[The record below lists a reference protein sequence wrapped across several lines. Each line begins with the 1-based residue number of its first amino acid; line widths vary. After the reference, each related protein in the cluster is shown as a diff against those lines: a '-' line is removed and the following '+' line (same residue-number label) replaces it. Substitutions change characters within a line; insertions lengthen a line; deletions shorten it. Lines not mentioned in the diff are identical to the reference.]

1 MDQEKVD
8 GLVFSSNFDSGNLQS
23 AERAKDGAWE
33 LTIAKDCEGTE
44 FERRSSTWFYFRVR
58 DEREAELS
66 IAKRDKRGAR
76 FRFTGMSRQ
85 GALYKNGMRPV
96 VRRLTEKR
104 AAGGASCWAGLAGDG
119 GWKRLP
125 TGVCYREQSD
135 RTGDLQFDWNFGTLG
150 EEVEFAFCYP
160 YAYEESLATHDALC
174 AKHAAGVHAPQP
186 PPPGAAPHPPPPKR
200 KNTAS
205 AAPPGAVAPKETPQQ
220 ADERIV
226 LHRELLCFSVEKR
239 RVEML
244 TITDAFGAAAVR
256 ESTLDPYVDVLHGAA
271 AGSDGAPPPVDESK
285 NYDASW
291 LFPEARDGSS
301 LRPEVYPDKPEVLVS
316 ARVHPGETPA
326 SFVLDGLLELLLR
339 PDDRRAKLRR
349 AAWRFVPQLN
359 PDGVARGHYRHDV
372 FGVNL
377 NRVYWPRPDHRAAPA
392 QAALMVLARAA
403 SCQPAGLA
411 LFVDLH
417 AHATKRG
424 VFIYGNHID
433 DEARQVENKLYALL
447 LAVNSSF
454 FDYNACNF
462 SREHMLR
469 RDRADAGGAS
479 AEGAARVAVL
489 RYTGL
494 DRAYTLECNY
504 NSGRL
509 TNHVPAA
516 RGEGANRGA
525 SPERPATLKMDSY
538 TPDMWREVG
547 RALGAAL
554 LDAFCENPWDRVG
567 SSRWKSVDVMR
578 QWLGDHPRKVN
589 GRPRRK
595 SRPTLTVADTNG
607 GPTLLLPR
615 RKAAFT

>member
-174 AKHAAGVHAPQP
+174 AKHAAG
-186 PPPGAAPHPPPPKR
+186 
-200 KNTAS
+200 
-205 AAPPGAVAPKETPQQ
+205 TPQQ

-256 ESTLDPYVDVLHGAA
+256 ESTLDPY
-271 AGSDGAPPPVDESK
+271 
-285 NYDASW
+285 
-291 LFPEARDGSS
+291 ARDGSS

-339 PDDRRAKLRR
+339 PDDRRAKLLRR
-349 AAWRFVPQLN
+349 KYVWRFVPQLN

-607 GPTLLLPR
+607 GPTLPLLPR